1 MKINF
6 NKVMLGLAVVSLAAF
21 TSCKDAEEKTT
32 EETQTVPNTEMSGN
46 TSGNAETPDIN
57 PPHGEPGHRCDM
69 PVGASL
75 SGASSNNNTNAG
87 SDSEMTSSPIRL
99 KESKPTKNP
108 AHGEPYHDCSIPVGA
123 DLEG

>member
-1 MKINF
+1 MKITF
-6 NKVMLGLAVVSLAAF
+6 NKIFLGLAIVSLTAF
-21 TSCKDAEEKTT
+21 TSCKDEEKTP
-32 EETQTVPNTEMSGN
+32 ETQTAPNTEMSGN
-46 TSGNAETPDIN
+46 TSGNAETPDVN

-75 SGASSNNNTNAG
+75 SGANNNTNAG
-87 SDSEMTSSPIRL
+87 SSSKMTTSPIRL

-108 AHGEPYHDCSIPVGA
+108 PHGEPYHDCSIPVGA